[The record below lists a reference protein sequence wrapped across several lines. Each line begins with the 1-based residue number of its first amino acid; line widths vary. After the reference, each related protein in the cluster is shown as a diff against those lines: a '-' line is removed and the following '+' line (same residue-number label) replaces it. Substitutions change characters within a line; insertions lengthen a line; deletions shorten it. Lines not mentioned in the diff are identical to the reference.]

1 MADST
6 EDVSFGLPTISPAI
20 AGRWIHS
27 FEEDAGGIEVYRSG
41 FDFPPAPRDAF
52 ELFRN
57 GTFVLDE
64 VDPGGATAQMRG
76 HWQQPTID
84 RLAMSFDDGEHA
96 AFTLQA
102 VQDVEPFP

>member
-1 MADST
+1 MTCDDRKHRAFT
-6 EDVSFGLPTISPAI
+6 LQAVQDVEPFPGLQRVRRLPEPSPTISPAI
-20 AGRWIHS
+20 PGRWIHS

-64 VDPGGATAQMRG
+64 VDTAEIGRASRRD
-76 HWQQPTID
+76 W
-84 RLAMSFDDGEHA
+84 E
-96 AFTLQA
+96 
-102 VQDVEPFP
+102 